1 MQLSYIMQ
9 RKEWKVRRI
18 GINECWDKG
27 KKTGEGAQSQPL
39 LMQMVTSLK
48 ESKEAK
54 KVLFKVETGSHVRET

>member
-1 MQLSYIMQ
+1 M
-9 RKEWKVRRI
+9 RRT

-39 LMQMVTSLK
+39 LMQIVAPLK